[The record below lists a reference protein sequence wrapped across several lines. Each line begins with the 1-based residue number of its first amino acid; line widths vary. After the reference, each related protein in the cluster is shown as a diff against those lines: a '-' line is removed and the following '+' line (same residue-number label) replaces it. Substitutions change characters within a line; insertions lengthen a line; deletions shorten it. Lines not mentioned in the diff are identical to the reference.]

1 MLFDS
6 LILAAVT
13 EELGRTIVGGKVEKI
28 TQPTPLEIVLRVY
41 HVGKTYYILLSAD
54 AQLARVHLTQIRRE
68 NPPTPP
74 AFCSLL
80 RKHLEGAWID
90 AVSLPL
96 GFGERVL
103 HIEFRAHDGAP
114 LTLIAETMGRLSN
127 VILVSGAGTVLGAAK
142 HIGHDLNRFRQ
153 TLPGQPYMAPPRQ
166 RQPNKELKRDPL
178 SPIDPEPPEGG
189 SLMPDEAKQWLLDTW
204 AGVSPL
210 LAQETILRV
219 TSGALTP
226 QTLASA
232 LSGVLSPVRVG
243 DYAPRVWS
251 DDRGVTQGAYP
262 IALLSVPSVNQ
273 YPRASIS
280 LALDNAAASVG
291 RRDTFDNARDALR
304 AAMRRSR
311 KLREREQTEI
321 LQGLRNAEKAE
332 EYQQSGDLLLANQS
346 VIEKGLPLVS
356 VTDYYAPPLATGE
369 PALRSIA
376 LDPSLSVHENAERFF
391 KRSRKARASA
401 EMLAERHAR
410 IAEELAL
417 LTLAERDTE
426 GATTGEQIAAIRAN
440 IAALLTRE
448 DRKVGEESAPGGK
461 PAKPAGPAFEGHK
474 VRAFKSV
481 DGWEIL
487 VGENATANDYLTT
500 KLARPSDI
508 WLHVRAAT
516 SAHGVIRAQNR
527 PASVSPAA
535 LQHAAELVA
544 ARSEVKHSALVPV
557 DYTLKKYV
565 RKPRKSA
572 PGAVTYQNEKTLYV
586 SGIHGE

>member
-6 LILAAVT
+6 LILAAVAD
-13 EELGRTIVGGKVEKI
+13 ELGRTIVGGKVEKI
-28 TQPTPLEIVLRVY
+28 TQPTALDVVVRVY
-41 HVGKTYYILLSAD
+41 HVGTTHYLLLSAD
-54 AQLARVHLTQIRRE
+54 AQLARVHLTHVRRE

-74 AFCSLL
+74 AFCALL
-80 RKHLEGAWID
+80 RKHLEGAWVH

-103 HIEFRAHDGAP
+103 HVEFRAHDGAP

-127 VILVSGAGTVLGAAK
+127 LILVSGAGTVLGAAK

-153 TLPGQPYMAPPRQ
+153 TLPGKPYVAPPRQ

-178 SPIDPEPPEGG
+178 SPADTPPEGEAM
-189 SLMPDEAKQWLLDTW
+189 SPDEARQWLLDTW

-210 LAQETILRV
+210 VAQEAILRV
-219 TSGALTP
+219 PHGGLTP
-226 QTLASA
+226 RTLWHG
-232 LSGVLSPVRVG
+232 LSGLLSVVRDD

-251 DDRGVTQGAYP
+251 DDTGVTQGAYP
-262 IALLSVPSVNQ
+262 IALRSVPTKNQ
-273 YPRASIS
+273 YPRDSIS
-280 LALDNAAASVG
+280 VALDNAAASVG
-291 RRDTFDNARDALR
+291 RRDTFAQGRDALLAALRR
-304 AAMRRSR
+304 AR

-321 LQGLRNAEKAE
+321 LQGLRNAEKAD
-332 EYQQSGDLLLANQS
+332 EYQQSGDLLLANQRA
-346 VIEKGLPLVS
+346 IERGQTSVS
-356 VTDYYAPPLATGE
+356 VTDYYAPALPTGE
-369 PALRSIA
+369 PMPRVIA
-376 LDPSLSVHENAERFF
+376 LDPSLSAHENAERFF

-401 EMLAERHAR
+401 ASLAERRGR
-410 IAEELAL
+410 IAEDLSL
-417 LTLAERDTE
+417 LSLAECE
-426 GATTGEQIAAIRAN
+426 MGGATTGEQVAAARAGVT
-440 IAALLTRE
+440 ALLTRE
-448 DRKVGEESAPGGK
+448 DQNSGEESAQAGK
-461 PAKPAGPAFEGHK
+461 PAKPTGPAFEGHK
-474 VRAFKSV
+474 VKAFKSA

-516 SAHGVIRAQNR
+516 SAHGVIRAQSR
-527 PASVSPAA
+527 PGPVSPAA
-535 LQHAAELVA
+535 LQRAAELVA

-572 PGAVTYQNEKTLYV
+572 PGSVTYQNEKTLYV
-586 SGIHGE
+586 AGIHGE